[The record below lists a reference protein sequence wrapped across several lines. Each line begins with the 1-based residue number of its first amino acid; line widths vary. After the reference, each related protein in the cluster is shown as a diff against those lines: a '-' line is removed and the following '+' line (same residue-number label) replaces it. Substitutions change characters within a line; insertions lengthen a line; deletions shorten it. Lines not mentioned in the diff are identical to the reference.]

1 MNENEIIQL
10 KTELSTKKN
19 IVLVSHKNPDGD
31 AIGSTLALAMY
42 LKKTGHNVQPMV
54 PNDYPDFLKWMPQND
69 TVLIYEKN
77 KTKADKLILDAD
89 LIFTLDFNSLARAG
103 DMQEILEKAKADFVM
118 IDHHQQ
124 PDAYATY
131 MYSDVTI
138 CATAQMAYHFIDFM
152 GGLEQLD
159 ADIATTIY
167 TGIMTDT
174 GSFRF
179 RSTSSTTH
187 RVTADLLDH
196 GADNAFIH
204 QAVFDSNSPE
214 RMKLLGIAL
223 KNLIILPE
231 YRTAY
236 ITLSQKELE
245 ATNFKKGDYEG
256 FVNYALSVENIIVA
270 AIFVES
276 KEDELVKISF
286 RSKGNFSVN
295 KFAREYFEGGG
306 HDNAAGGKSNRSL
319 EDTISY
325 FISKLQPYKNELT
338 NE

>member
-1 MNENEIIQL
+1 MKNNEIIQL
-10 KTELSTKKN
+10 TAELSTKKN
-19 IVLVSHKNPDGD
+19 IVIVCHKNPDGD
-31 AIGSTLALAMY
+31 AIGSTLALTMY
-42 LKKTGHNVQPMV
+42 LKKTGHNVQSIV

-69 TVLIYEKN
+69 TVLTYEKN
-77 KTKADKLILDAD
+77 KTKADKLIVDAD
-89 LIFTLDFNSLARAG
+89 LIFTLDFNSFSRAG
-103 DMQEILEKAKADFVM
+103 EMQEILEKTKADFVM

-124 PDAYATY
+124 PDGYAKY

-138 CATAQMAYHFIDFM
+138 CATAQMVYHFMDLM
-152 GGLEQLD
+152 GGLNQLD
-159 ADIATTIY
+159 AEIATAIY

-179 RSTSSTTH
+179 RSTTSTTH
-187 RVTADLLDH
+187 RVVADLLDH
-196 GADNAFIH
+196 GADNAYIH
-204 QAVFDSNSPE
+204 QSVFDSNSPE

-223 KNLIILPE
+223 NNLKILPE

-236 ITLSQKELE
+236 ITLSQKELDT
-245 ATNFKKGDYEG
+245 TNFKKGDYEG
-256 FVNYALSVENIIVA
+256 FVNYALSVENILLA

-276 KEDELVKISF
+276 KEDALVKISF

-295 KFAREYFEGGG
+295 MFARAYFEGGG
-306 HDNAAGGKSNRSL
+306 HDNAAGGKSNRTI

-325 FISKLQPYKNELT
+325 FISKLHPYKNQLN